1 MNINIIKKIIFTIL
15 VTNFLFSGTLYLSRS
30 LDSIS
35 NITVKYPNFKQP
47 GDGNDFNTTQ
57 KDEDQILIMAY
68 DGDDGNI
75 DIIQQSGSCP
85 QGVTTC
91 SGKVDLD
98 ITSDDATITINQKDS
113 SD

>member
-1 MNINIIKKIIFTIL
+1 MRILHIKPTHLIFDL
-15 VTNFLFSGTLYLSRS
+15 C
-30 LDSIS
+30 
-35 NITVKYPNFKQP
+35 
-47 GDGNDFNTTQ
+47 
-57 KDEDQILIMAY
+57 
-68 DGDDGNI
+68 NI